1 MVCVLLDYK
10 VDISRKIY
18 GMILYDLVRILDLKD
33 VCVILKNE
41 LERKYL
47 FVKVELQ
54 IDFSFFMMILIL
66 VGVNKKEFI
75 FKFVLKGFDINDIV
89 GYGFNLLYEFIN
101 CEDEVMVKYLLQ
113 CGVDFN
119 RQSVELGYMI
129 LLYIVIIKG
138 NLNFVKMLFS
148 LNVKMEVDCFVFVL
162 WGLDIYYMDW
172 IVDFKIML
180 CYCLLLCDVVCWNFV
195 FIVYFLLEVG
205 NDIVEEDFESVK
217 FIIKYMKSE
226 SIWRQLLDYM

>member
-1 MVCVLLDYK
+1 
-10 VDISRKIY
+10 
-18 GMILYDLVRILDLKD
+18 
-33 VCVILKNE
+33 
-41 LERKYL
+41 
-47 FVKVELQ
+47 
-54 IDFSFFMMILIL
+54 
-66 VGVNKKEFI
+66 
-75 FKFVLKGFDINDIV
+75 
-89 GYGFNLLYEFIN
+89 
-101 CEDEVMVKYLLQ
+101 
-113 CGVDFN
+113 
-119 RQSVELGYMI
+119 MI

-195 FIVYFLLEVG
+195 IIVYFLLEVG

-226 SIWRQLLDYM
+226 SIWR